1 MAREDNLIPS
11 NKRTPEERRKIAKK
25 AGKAS
30 GKARREKANLRKAL
44 NTVLSSNVPS
54 EKMKATLESL
64 GFEKTNEMAMVLS
77 MTQKAI
83 KGDVRAASWISDIVQ
98 PKKVE
103 HDVEVSMGIS
113 DKRRLAK
120 EYLESMMT
128 DEPEG

>member
-54 EKMKATLESL
+54 EK
-64 GFEKTNEMAMVLS
+64 
-77 MTQKAI
+77 
-83 KGDVRAASWISDIVQ
+83 
-98 PKKVE
+98 
-103 HDVEVSMGIS
+103 
-113 DKRRLAK
+113 
-120 EYLESMMT
+120 
-128 DEPEG
+128 